1 MSGRQI
7 TPTGMN
13 KITTVVFDLDG
24 TLLDSLQDL
33 ACSVNHALTE
43 HGMPTRSETEIR
55 LMLGNGV
62 RRLVG
67 QAVPQGTPEDIT
79 EQVLATFRVHY
90 AKHCHDLTH
99 PFDGIMDM
107 LAELH
112 RRGYRMAIVSN
123 KPASAV
129 QELNAQFFSGYM
141 NIAVGEST
149 TVRRKPNPDGVLEA
163 IRRMGATPSEAV
175 YVGDSEVD
183 FVTAQNAGIPCITV
197 LWGYRDETFLRNTG
211 ATLFARRPSELPELL
226 EHISYNR

>member
-1 MSGRQI
+1 MSE
-7 TPTGMN
+7 
-13 KITTVVFDLDG
+13 ITTVVFDLDG

-33 ACSVNHALTE
+33 ACSVNHALTK
-43 HGMPTRSETEIR
+43 HGMPTRSEAEIR

-67 QAVPQGTPEDIT
+67 QAVPQGTPEDVT

-90 AKHCHDLTH
+90 AAHCHDLTH

-107 LAELH
+107 LADLH

-123 KPASAV
+123 KPDPAV
-129 QELNAQFFSGYM
+129 QELNEQFFSDYM
-141 NIAVGEST
+141 NLAVGESA

-183 FVTAQNAGIPCITV
+183 FATAQNAGVPCITV
-197 LWGYRDETFLRNTG
+197 LWGYRDEMFLRDTG

-226 EHISYNR
+226 ARMSGNR